1 MKNNRFVTRL
11 KRKAI
16 ASTVASVCLV
26 PQAHSAEIP
35 APLRV
40 GEAVFNDRA
49 IAPDEASNTAAGGA
63 MVLTVSQ
70 APTEWTRKMEREF
83 RRLALEEARGLLS
96 SNQMARLEELSR
108 WRNQL
113 EQPRTTE
120 EVLSQ
125 LKRDRLLEKIA
136 EALRE
141 YVQFQEDADKKKLGS
156 R

>member
-1 MKNNRFVTRL
+1 
-11 KRKAI
+11 
-16 ASTVASVCLV
+16 
-26 PQAHSAEIP
+26 
-35 APLRV
+35 
-40 GEAVFNDRA
+40 
-49 IAPDEASNTAAGGA
+49 